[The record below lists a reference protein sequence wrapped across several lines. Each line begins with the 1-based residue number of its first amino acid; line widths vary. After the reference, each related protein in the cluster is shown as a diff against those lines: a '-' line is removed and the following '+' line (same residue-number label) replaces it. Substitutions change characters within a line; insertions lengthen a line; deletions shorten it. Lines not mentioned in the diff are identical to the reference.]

1 MNRESKNP
9 KNWNYEETVAQV
21 EGIIEQI
28 ESGSLP
34 LEEVFDKFAIAVEYL
49 RECESFLAIGK
60 ERMNLLI
67 ETLEEQ
73 EEIDF

>member
-1 MNRESKNP
+1 MNSDRKNNQ
-9 KNWNYEETVAQV
+9 NWKYEETVAQV
-21 EGIIEQI
+21 EKIIEQI

-34 LEEVFDKFAIAVEYL
+34 LEEVFEKFAIAIERL

-67 ETLEEQ
+67 ETLEK
-73 EEIDF
+73 EEDIEF

>member
-1 MNRESKNP
+1 MNSDRKNN

-21 EGIIEQI
+21 EKIIEQI

-34 LEEVFDKFAIAVEYL
+34 LEEVFEKFAIAIEHL

-67 ETLEEQ
+67 ETLEQ
-73 EEIDF
+73 EEDIEF